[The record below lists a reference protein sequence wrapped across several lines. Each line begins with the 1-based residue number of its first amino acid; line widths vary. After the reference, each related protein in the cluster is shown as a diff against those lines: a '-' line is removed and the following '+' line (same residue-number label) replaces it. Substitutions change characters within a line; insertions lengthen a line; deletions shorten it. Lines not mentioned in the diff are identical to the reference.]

1 MGEKRLSAPH
11 GRIASL
17 GLALPCASS
26 IAKLFKYRT
35 GIRLS
40 QLVFASLRHPEFGR
54 FKALSLSFGGF
65 PMYTRELQED
75 LLLQE
80 SIAGTS
86 TEDRQDI
93 GLFGFIQVRHD
104 GNQLWH
110 SILRQSQRIPL
121 ARDWCLVGLIC

>member
-1 MGEKRLSAPH
+1 MGEKCASADMVVEQ
-11 GRIASL
+11 ASV
-17 GLALPCASS
+17 LPCALS

-54 FKALSLSFGGF
+54 FKAFFLTRTRGF
-65 PMYTRELQED
+65 PMYTRELQEE

-80 SIAGTS
+80 SIAGS

-104 GNQLWH
+104 GNHLWH
-110 SILRQSQRIPL
+110 SILR
-121 ARDWCLVGLIC
+121 